1 MSFEFLD
8 PIIQV
13 LPEVKKPAVKPPFNK
28 RIMWVAAGLTIFF
41 ILGMVTPYGVLT
53 GSRLEQIKTT
63 NPGLYNQTRAMEQRV
78 AFLQEVQTVLASNM
92 GTLGTLGIGPIVM
105 ASIILQLLSGAE
117 LIEIEKERYQGVQKL
132 AAVLFCFFEGAIYV
146 YTGFLPVMP
155 SASLLPIAGLSA
167 LFELNKLLVM
177 FQIAMGSIVLLYLDE
192 VITKYGFG
200 SGIGL
205 FIAAGVSKN
214 IVWNSLSPLRSGGE
228 YGAFIG
234 NIPQLLNDFIQSGF
248 INIDLLLPIVFT
260 IAVFLI
266 VVYLESM
273 RIEVPL
279 TLGRIRG
286 VGGRYP
292 LKFLYASNLPVILA
306 AALFANVQLFA
317 NVFYGF
323 GYPLL
328 GTFSSAGGQGSA
340 PSAEFALGNF
350 TSFSLQGAQT
360 FLQGTTIPIAY
371 YVRAPYSIIGTTAN
385 IQDYIVTPL
394 TLFFQGQGAI
404 PQELI
409 HLVVYA
415 IIMVIVCIIFGKFW
429 IETTGMDSKK
439 VAEQLRNV
447 GFSVPGFRRD
457 ARVIER
463 VLDRYIPVITVLG
476 SASVGLLAAGA
487 DVTGAFGSGT
497 GILLTVGILY
507 RLYEELAQ
515 SQLMEMHPALKNFLS
530 T

>member
-1 MSFEFLD
+1 MSLEFLD
-8 PIIQV
+8 PIIKI

-28 RIMWVAAGLTIFF
+28 RLMWVAAGLTIFF
-41 ILGMVTPYGVLT
+41 LLGMITPYGVLT
-53 GSRLEQIKTT
+53 QSRIEQLKQTNPSMYAQIEQI
-63 NPGLYNQTRAMEQRV
+63 AQRT
-78 AFLQEVQTVLASNM
+78 AFLQQVQTVLASNM

-105 ASIILQLLSGAE
+105 ASIVLQLLSGAE

-132 AAVLFCFFEGAIYV
+132 AAIVFCFFEGSIYA
-146 YTGFLPVMP
+146 YTGFLPIIP
-155 SASLLPIAGLSA
+155 SGITLLPVPGLSGF
-167 LFELNKLLVM
+167 FELNTILVI
-177 FQIAMGSIVLLYLDE
+177 FQIAMGSIVLLFLDE
-192 VITKYGFG
+192 VISKYGFG

-205 FIAAGVSKN
+205 FIAGGVSKT
-214 IVWNSLSPLRSGGE
+214 IIWESLTLQQATGR
-228 YGAFIG
+228 YIGA
-234 NIPQLLNDFIQSGF
+234 IPQFIQMYIEDG
-248 INIDLLLPIVFT
+248 LLSFDTLAPVLFT
-260 IAVFLI
+260 IIIFLV

-317 NVFYGF
+317 NVLSSM
-323 GYPLL
+323 GYPILGKFGAYGMGGTGQPL
-328 GTFSSAGGQGSA
+328 PDLTVGTFSSLSMEGIQ
-340 PSAEFALGNF
+340 EFL
-350 TSFSLQGAQT
+350 SS
-360 FLQGTTIPIAY
+360 TTIPLAY
-371 YVRAPYSIIGTTAN
+371 YVRAPYGIIGTTTR
-385 IQDYIVTPL
+385 VTEFILKPL
-394 TLFFQGQGAI
+394 SQGQI
-404 PQELI
+404 PQELV
-409 HLVVYA
+409 HLFIFSLIMIVVC
-415 IIMVIVCIIFGKFW
+415 VIFGKFW

-463 VLDRYIPVITVLG
+463 VLDRYIPIITILG
-476 SASVGLLAAGA
+476 SATVGLLAAGA
-487 DVTGAFGSGT
+487 DVTGAIGSGT

-515 SQLMEMHPALKNFLS
+515 SQLMEMHPALKSFLS
-530 T
+530 S